1 MQSTLRR
8 LYGRVCI
15 TPHAETGVS
24 ALHHSRSWKIS
35 KAASAQTS
43 RKMEKKTNK
52 QTKKRRKRRRKGRES
67 QATPKWIAI
76 DGAEH
81 RLNTIEIN
89 NEEGNILVSK
99 RGRRC
104 FSLSFLLSFF
114 LAPRQMIFLTV
125 KAKPIKRPART
136 RTIGR
141 AGIVPAG
148 IVPDYD
154 DPERETERERER
166 EKKTAVLMI
175 IITFPLM
182 FVSDFLV

>member
-1 MQSTLRR
+1 
-8 LYGRVCI
+8 
-15 TPHAETGVS
+15 
-24 ALHHSRSWKIS
+24 
-35 KAASAQTS
+35 
-43 RKMEKKTNK
+43 
-52 QTKKRRKRRRKGRES
+52 
-67 QATPKWIAI
+67 
-76 DGAEH
+76 
-81 RLNTIEIN
+81 
-89 NEEGNILVSK
+89 
-99 RGRRC
+99 
-104 FSLSFLLSFF
+104 
-114 LAPRQMIFLTV
+114 MIFLTV

>member
-1 MQSTLRR
+1 
-8 LYGRVCI
+8 
-15 TPHAETGVS
+15 
-24 ALHHSRSWKIS
+24 
-35 KAASAQTS
+35 
-43 RKMEKKTNK
+43 
-52 QTKKRRKRRRKGRES
+52 
-67 QATPKWIAI
+67 
-76 DGAEH
+76 
-81 RLNTIEIN
+81 
-89 NEEGNILVSK
+89 
-99 RGRRC
+99 
-104 FSLSFLLSFF
+104 
-114 LAPRQMIFLTV
+114 MIFLTV

-166 EKKTAVLMI
+166 ERERKTAVLMI